1 MTYHPDPREP
11 VDEHDMEL
19 PHADVP
25 PPAEVEK
32 IEDEGEPSGANFA

>member
-1 MTYHPDPREP
+1 MPGPDPRET

-19 PHADVP
+19 PVGNTSTEEEA
-25 PPAEVEK
+25 EK